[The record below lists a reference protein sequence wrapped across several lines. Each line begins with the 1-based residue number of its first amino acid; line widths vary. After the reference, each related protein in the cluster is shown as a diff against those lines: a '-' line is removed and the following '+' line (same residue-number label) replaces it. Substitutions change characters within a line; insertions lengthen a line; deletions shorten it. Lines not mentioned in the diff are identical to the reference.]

1 MKPAAG
7 LSKKN
12 SSFPRPTV
20 LGRKPGNASPPGA
33 WRIVLNTEI
42 DTHNAGNPAA
52 GALNILGAAL
62 MFAALGA
69 LVRLASS
76 TLPNEIIVFF
86 RNIFALLFLMPILL
100 HRRTGVPLR
109 PPRSMVPLHLFR
121 AATGLSAMYCYFYSL
136 AHMKLAEAVLLSYT
150 SPLFIPIIAF
160 LWLREPMDR
169 RVVRAVLVGFAGVLL
184 ILKPGM
190 GIFQPVSL
198 IALLAAVLASLA
210 MVSIRRMSFSEPP
223 GRIVFYYTL
232 FSTLIS
238 ALPLSWAWQ
247 TPGRPAFLVL
257 LLVGVVAVA
266 AQIFMTRG
274 YSLAPA
280 SVVVP
285 FIYAAVI
292 FAALIGWV
300 FWGESLDALTGA
312 GAILICSAGVIAARI
327 QTPPGNP
334 EGNEAG
340 PHKTAGPA

>member
-1 MKPAAG
+1 MKPPAG
-7 LSKKN
+7 LINGMILDEKTRQRLTPSG
-12 SSFPRPTV
+12 S
-20 LGRKPGNASPPGA
+20 
-33 WRIVLNTEI
+33 WRIGLNTKPEPHI
-42 DTHNAGNPAA
+42 SQKPAA

-62 MFAALGA
+62 MFAMLGA

-76 TLPNEIIVFF
+76 TLPNEVVVFF
-86 RNIFALLFLMPILL
+86 RNIFALVFLMPILL
-100 HRRTGVPLR
+100 YRRTGVSLH

-136 AHMKLAEAVLLSYT
+136 AHLKLAEAVLLSYT

-169 RVVRAVLVGFAGVLL
+169 RVIRAVVIGFAGVLL
-184 ILKPGM
+184 ILKPGV

-238 ALPLSWAWQ
+238 AMPLSWAWQ

-266 AQIFMTRG
+266 GQIFMTRG

-292 FAALIGWV
+292 FAAIIGWI
-300 FWGESLDALTGA
+300 FWDESLDALTAA
-312 GAILICSAGVIAARI
+312 GAVLICSAGVIAARI
-327 QTPPGNP
+327 QTP
-334 EGNEAG
+334 EQS
-340 PHKTAGPA
+340 

>member
-1 MKPAAG
+1 MTTETKPYTGGKPA
-7 LSKKN
+7 
-12 SSFPRPTV
+12 T
-20 LGRKPGNASPPGA
+20 
-33 WRIVLNTEI
+33 
-42 DTHNAGNPAA
+42 

-62 MFAALGA
+62 MFAVMGA

-76 TLPNEIIVFF
+76 TLSNEVVVFF
-86 RNIFALLFLMPILL
+86 RNIFALVFLMPILL
-100 HRRTGVPLR
+100 YRRTGVSLR

-169 RVVRAVLVGFAGVLL
+169 RVIRAVVIGFAGVLL
-184 ILKPGM
+184 ILKPGV
-190 GIFQPVSL
+190 GIFQPVAL

-247 TPGRPAFLVL
+247 TPGRQAFLVL
-257 LLVGVVAVA
+257 LLVGVVAVS

-285 FIYAAVI
+285 FIYAAVV
-292 FAALIGWV
+292 FAALIGWI
-300 FWGESLDALTGA
+300 FWGESIDALTAA
-312 GAILICSAGVIAARI
+312 GAVLVSSAGVIAARI
-327 QTPPGNP
+327 HPP
-334 EGNEAG
+334 EQS
-340 PHKTAGPA
+340 